1 MPTQTDTLVLSKS
14 RSLRSFVWA
23 WLVYAVFMIAVA
35 VGLWIPKGL
44 AARMDFREMYAA
56 GVLVRTEPS
65 HLYDLTR
72 QNQIEQ
78 AQVESNDSL
87 IPFGHM
93 AYEAYLF
100 APFSLLKYPAAYV
113 SMILLNLALI
123 ALCFLA
129 SRTEFSI
136 IVPLWQPRPGWI
148 FFSFIPT
155 SIALALG
162 QDSLLQLL
170 ILCLTWKFLGR
181 SRCFAAGL
189 LLSLMLFK
197 PHVAVLICLF
207 LAVQYGWRFLAGF
220 AAGGALVTALSIPFL
235 RHGGLKAWFDVLW
248 GISLASGSNGSA
260 QVAVA
265 TYPWS
270 MPNLR
275 GLLFTIA
282 GSRISPHAFLVL
294 VGGLSFAIL
303 VWTLVKVRRL
313 SPPTAFA
320 LSIIVAVLLSYSFEP
335 SDCTI
340 LLLPALLIQ
349 PIQDK
354 ALNLSKHAM
363 LGLPIAVLLLAPPTP
378 PGYGFSLIAVPL
390 ILVAFFLSRT
400 AQPAS
405 AIARSTG

>member
-1 MPTQTDTLVLSKS
+1 MPTQTDPLVLSES
-14 RSLRSFVWA
+14 RSMRSFAWA
-23 WLVYAVFMIAVA
+23 WLVYAVFVIAVA
-35 VGLWIPKGL
+35 LAIWIPKGL

-56 GVLVRTEPS
+56 GVLVRTDPS

-72 QNQIEQ
+72 QNQIEE
-78 AQVESNDSL
+78 AQVESKDSL

-100 APFSLLKYPAAYV
+100 APLSLLKYPAAYV
-113 SMILLNLALI
+113 SMILLNLALM

-129 SRTEFSI
+129 ARTEFSLV
-136 IVPLWQPRPGWI
+136 VPLWQPRPGWI

-181 SRCFAAGL
+181 SKHFAAGM

-197 PHVAVLICLF
+197 PHVAVLIGLF
-207 LAVQYGWRFLAGF
+207 LAVRYGWRFVAGF

-275 GLLFTIA
+275 GLLFTVV
-282 GSRISPHAFLVL
+282 GGRISSHAFLML
-294 VGGLSFAIL
+294 VGVVSFAGL
-303 VWTLVKVRRL
+303 VWTLSKIRRL
-313 SPPTAFA
+313 SPPAAFA
-320 LSIIVAVLLSYSFEP
+320 LSVIVAVLLSYSFEP

-340 LLLPALLIQ
+340 LLLPALLMQ
-349 PIQDK
+349 PIRDK

-363 LGLPIAVLLLAPPTP
+363 LGLPMVVLLLAPPTP

-390 ILVAFFLSRT
+390 ILVALFLSRT
-400 AQPAS
+400 PQQVI